1 MKTMSVSLCVSRI
14 TAAGETVCIMEVD
27 SVPDFGENRPAL
39 VIVVNPSEFSN
50 MCNDFKLENRVSGFV
65 WLEQSEL
72 IAIIHEKKMQLLN
85 AKLL

>member
-50 MCNDFKLENRVSGFV
+50 MCNDFKLENRVSVFV

-72 IAIIHEKKMQLLN
+72 IAIIHEKKKN
-85 AKLL
+85 AALKC